1 MRVTLKP
8 PAIPEEEKSPLVT
21 QLLAFIE
28 HQSCIIQ
35 QQTEQ
40 IQQLKDEIAQLKN
53 HPRRPDIKPSSLG
66 KKKKS
71 TSKES
76 KGKRPGSKK
85 RKKTAQLQI
94 HETTPI
100 PLENIPE
107 GAEFKGYKPFVVQ
120 GLKIKLHNLHLQQIA

>member
-8 PAIPEEEKSPLVT
+8 PAIPEEEKSPLVI

-28 HQSCIIQ
+28 HQGLIIQ
-35 QQTEQ
+35 QQAEQ

-53 HPRRPDIKPSSLG
+53 HPHRPDIKPSSLG

-71 TSKES
+71 KSEKS

-107 GAEFKGYKPFVVQ
+107 GAEFKGYKPFIT
-120 GLKIKLHNLHLQQIA
+120 K